1 MIQEYSSKFFP
12 TVLGIRKPRH
22 ATHRTPLSGGKS
34 RGLEKASVHWHTV
47 VYANKHRAEGRL
59 ETILPEYGVFCKRPT
74 EQGNIVIHDC
84 NMPSHL
90 GNRTARSASAP
101 DMHRPIS
108 AGRSQ
113 AFPVGRPFD
122 VLHAAVMAVVGKQVG
137 SFPGIPD
144 LHLPIETAA
153 GETRTIGRPR
163 YTEHLLVMAAIGGEL
178 SSRDGIPDLHGLII
192 AG

>member
-1 MIQEYSSKFFP
+1 MQTNTEPRDASKPFCP
-12 TVLGIRKPRH
+12 NM
-22 ATHRTPLSGGKS
+22 ACSA
-34 RGLEKASVHWHTV
+34 RGQQ
-47 VYANKHRAEGRL
+47 
-59 ETILPEYGVFCKRPT
+59 
-74 EQGNIVIHDC
+74 EQGNIVIHDS

-137 SFPGIPD
+137 SFSGIPD
-144 LHLPIETAA
+144 LHLPIEAAA
-153 GETRTIGRPR
+153 GETRT
-163 YTEHLLVMAAIGGEL
+163 
-178 SSRDGIPDLHGLII
+178 
-192 AG
+192 